1 MPRREANEPYYRL
14 TIAEAA
20 EMYEDDDT
28 VVVDVRREDE
38 YLSGHVTGA
47 LAIPVDDLLMRIEEL
62 PTNKKLLFICAQG
75 VRSGLAAEMAGAM
88 GVDPESLYNIEDG
101 TPGWDRAGP
110 SHELWR
116 RRLGPFREGRVDEQA
131 QARGVEKAPQAP

>member
-20 EMYEDDDT
+20 EIYDDEDA

-47 LAIPVDDLLMRIEEL
+47 MAVPVDDLLMRVEEL
-62 PTNKKLLFICAQG
+62 PTDKKLLFICAQG

-88 GVDPESLYNIEDG
+88 GIDPEPVQRHRGRYAG
-101 TPGWDRAGP
+101 VDRSGP
-110 SHELWR
+110 SNELRLR
-116 RRLGPFREGRVDEQA
+116 RIERFA
-131 QARGVEKAPQAP
+131 IHS

>member
-47 LAIPVDDLLMRIEEL
+47 LAIPVDDILMRIEEL
-62 PTNKKLLFICAQG
+62 PADKKLLFICAQG
-75 VRSGLAAEMAGAM
+75 VTKRACRRDGRRHGHRPREPVQHRGRYAGM
-88 GVDPESLYNIEDG
+88 
-101 TPGWDRAGP
+101 DRAGP
-110 SHELWR
+110 SHELR
-116 RRLGPFREGRVDEQA
+116 RRRIDPFREGR
-131 QARGVEKAPQAP
+131 